1 MLCKFPSFFFPLISL
16 NFPLRRRV
24 FSMAVSWLCGTSN
37 NRKRT
42 NCWIK
47 KSSGYAS
54 IDQRDHDRLDRVI
67 ERKTVWWKKYHYFC
81 HRNPYSFFWPA
92 MRLMTHNFLLC
103 NVAVRNRVDF
113 STVEMRCD
121 CGERQCRAPWRTKK
135 KEFSLAGIGEL
146 GKPCY
151 VDCFKW
157 RRTRRKR
164 RWF

>member
-1 MLCKFPSFFFPLISL
+1 MLHKLPAFFFPLISL
-16 NFPLRRRV
+16 DFPLRRRV
-24 FSMAVSWLCGTSN
+24 FSVAMSWLCGTSN

-54 IDQRDHDRLDRVI
+54 IDQRDHDRFNRVK

-81 HRNPYSFFWPA
+81 HRNSYSIFWLA

-103 NVAVRNRVDF
+103 NVAVWNGVDC
-113 STVEMRCD
+113 STIEMRCD
-121 CGERQCRAPWRTKK
+121 CGERQCRPAWRTKD
-135 KEFSLAGIGEL
+135 KEFSLAGLEEL
-146 GKPCY
+146 VKPCF
-151 VDCFKW
+151 VDCIKW
-157 RRTRRKR
+157 RRARRKR